1 MIRTMK
7 NLIKLIMMVMVGW
20 LLLPGSI
27 LSAQKPTVAVVV
39 WDDRAKE
46 GEDLGEIRV
55 YQLGEP
61 VQGLKVKVSYEGAAS
76 DGFDYRCYSNVLE
89 VDKYRSFVVRPIH
102 DGMVE
107 GPEDVTVRILESDA
121 YIIDPEY
128 SKASVI
134 IQDGDI
140 PDVEFE
146 VPSSIHKEAHEE
158 VEVGI
163 KLSWAFDKDVE
174 VDFSVQGV
182 LAVEGEDFQVG
193 SSRLIIPAG
202 EERTS
207 IKLRILD
214 DDVPEDEETVVI
226 RIVGVKNANIATT
239 ESHYYTI
246 KNDDGEPDRS
256 IVYDRIYGALI
267 GFRAGCSIGASTEY
281 NWPQDRI
288 QEIFGFQDKF
298 LPFKHYGDTWT
309 HPAGATEDGGERHKL
324 ICTAIIEKQDRISYQ
339 ELKDV
344 WLRDC
349 EIEDMN
355 YMTQNYDRVLLSF
368 AKWGV
373 PPADMPITKFGK
385 PRDLGEHIHLTA
397 RIFQA
402 LPCINAGDPENAI
415 ADMNEMGKL
424 YYEDPDDD
432 AFEWGAVYNAAM
444 ALAMIPDATV
454 ESVIEGALSYATPE
468 IEKEIRHALAITE
481 KYDDPMNR
489 ELWQELTDMY
499 MDPGSKYYAFNRIE
513 KYQNSSV
520 YENVSY
526 AFALFK
532 ATKAD
537 VKQSV
542 LIATNRGYDTDCTA
556 ASAGALCGALSGIGE
571 IPADWIEMLDSG
583 IANNPYTNAHFTN
596 KATADG
602 LYSALKNKLYRMEA
616 ESKGLKGNDKSVSK
630 EVLAQRENYVK
641 LMKQHKVIE

>member
-1 MIRTMK
+1 MINAMK
-7 NLIKLIMMVMVGW
+7 NLNILLMMAMAGW

-27 LSAQKPTVAVVV
+27 LLAQKPTVAVVV

-46 GEDLGEIRV
+46 GEDLGEIRI

-61 VQGLKVKVSYEGAAS
+61 VPGLKVKVKYEGAAR
-76 DGFDYRCYSNVLE
+76 DGFDYRSYSNVLE
-89 VDKYRSFVVRPIH
+89 VDKYRKFVVRPIH
-102 DGMVE
+102 DGIAE

-121 YIIDPEY
+121 YEIDPEY

-146 VPSSIHKEAHEE
+146 VPSSIHEEAHEE

-163 KLSWAFDKDVE
+163 RLSRTFDKDVE
-174 VDFSVQGV
+174 IEYSVQGV
-182 LAVEGEDFQVG
+182 LAVDGEDFQVDAN
-193 SSRLIIPAG
+193 RLIIPAG
-202 EERTS
+202 EVRAS
-207 IKLRILD
+207 IKFRVKD

-226 RIVGVKNANIATT
+226 RIVSVNNANIATS

-267 GFRAGCSIGASTEY
+267 GFRAGCSMGASTEY

-324 ICTAIIEKQDRISYQ
+324 ICTAIMEKQDRISYQ

-385 PRDLGEHIHLTA
+385 PADLGEHIHLTA
-397 RIFQA
+397 RTFQA

-424 YYEDPDDD
+424 YYEDPNDD

-454 ESVIEGALSYATPE
+454 ESVIEGALTYATPE

-481 KYDDPMNR
+481 KYEDPMNR

-556 ASAGALCGALSGIGE
+556 ASAGALCGALSGASK

-583 IANNPYTNAHFTN
+583 IASNPYTNAHFTN

-602 LYSALKNKLYRMEA
+602 LYRALQNKVYRMEA
-616 ESKGLKGNDKSVSK
+616 ENKSLKNNNQGVSK
-630 EVLAQRENYVK
+630 EELAQQKNYVK
-641 LMKQHKVIE
+641 LMKHYKVIE